1 MVAPER
7 DTPGTSASAWKQP
20 MIRPSRRVI
29 SDSSRSRRETASA
42 RSITKEKRMS
52 AEPTSSSVRN
62 SSSIGFLKASPRT
75 AIGIVP
81 RMMYQ
86 PRRASGSCGARS
98 RASARAQPRRGDA
111 PQVAAEVESTAA
123 SVPSWTTAVKA
134 APGSS
139 QPKKAGMMRRW
150 AVLETGRNS
159 VSPCTIPRTMA

>member
-7 DTPGTSASAWKQP
+7 DTPGTSARAWKPP
-20 MIRPSRRVI
+20 MISPSRRVI

-62 SSSIGFLKASPRT
+62 WSSIWFLNASPRT

-98 RASARAQPRRGDA
+98 RARAERIHAEAMFHRSRR
-111 PQVAAEVESTAA
+111 
-123 SVPSWTTAVKA
+123 K
-134 APGSS
+134 
-139 QPKKAGMMRRW
+139 
-150 AVLETGRNS
+150 
-159 VSPCTIPRTMA
+159 